1 MQTTTIGLIIGGLAI
16 LLVVI
21 GVVSSLRGRSGG
33 NVQKRLEQFAGSTES
48 QELAE
53 AGDDR
58 KRATPIADSLNR
70 ALEGRKVASDLST
83 QLARADLKLTVG
95 EFLAL
100 QLIVAVGVGVGSYIL
115 SSTIVLG
122 LLGAVIGW
130 FAPRWFMSS
139 RQGARLKA
147 FNGQLGDALNL
158 MVNGLRSGYSVLQA
172 MEAVSRELPAPISQE
187 FARVV
192 QEVQL
197 GISVEQSLA
206 NMLRR
211 INSDDLDLVVTA
223 INVQREV
230 GGNLAEILDVISFTI
245 RERVRIKGEINT
257 LTAQGRYSG
266 YVISLLPIGLS
277 LILFCL
283 NKSYISRLFTSGFC
297 GWAMVVCGLLMIAT
311 GFIAI
316 QRIVNIEV

>member
-1 MQTTTIGLIIGGLAI
+1 MQTTLALIIGGLAI
-16 LLVVI
+16 LLFALGI
-21 GVVSSLRGRSGG
+21 VSSLRSRRGG
-33 NVQKRLEQFAGSTES
+33 VQQRLEQYAGAPEA
-48 QELAE
+48 ELME
-53 AGDDR
+53 TTGVDR
-58 KRATPIADSLNR
+58 KRATPIADTLNR
-70 ALEGRKVASDLST
+70 ALEGRRVATDLQT

-100 QLIVAVGVGVGSYIL
+100 QLITAVGGGVIGYL
-115 SSTIVLG
+115 LFTTIVLAV
-122 LLGAVIGW
+122 LFVVIGW
-130 FAPRWFMSS
+130 FAPRWYVSM
-139 RQGARLKA
+139 RQGQRLKA
-147 FNGQLGDALNL
+147 FNNQLGDALNL

-172 MEAVSRELPAPISQE
+172 MEAVAREMPPPMAVE

-197 GISVEQSLA
+197 GLSLEQALS

-245 RERVRIKGEINT
+245 RERVRIKGEIQT

-266 YVISLLPIGLS
+266 YVISFLPIVLA
-277 LILFCL
+277 LILFVI
-283 NKSYISRLFTSGFC
+283 NKPYVSLLFTQGFC
-297 GWAMVVCGLLMIAT
+297 GWAMVICGLLMIGS
-311 GFIAI
+311 GFLAI